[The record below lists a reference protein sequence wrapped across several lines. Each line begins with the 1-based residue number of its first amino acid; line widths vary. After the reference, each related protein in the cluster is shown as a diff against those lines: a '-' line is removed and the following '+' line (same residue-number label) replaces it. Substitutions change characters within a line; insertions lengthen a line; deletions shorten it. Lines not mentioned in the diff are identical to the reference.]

1 MGRTGSRKELPFRRR
16 FEFGLAWRTVLLV
29 AAIWLL
35 AEALKTPD
43 LRAAR
48 LVAVFIAIAALA
60 SLWEF
65 IRRTN
70 FQVSRFIE
78 SVRFEDYAQRFSDPS
93 GGGFDVL
100 GDTLDAALKTLQARH
115 ISASGEARY
124 LSAIVD
130 DSPSALLAI
139 DQDGKLEMLNKSAR
153 QLLGRHHVA
162 RTSDL
167 GVLGPELAAA
177 AQLPPGTR
185 KVTRLMIDGVP
196 HRAIFASAHVARL
209 EGGVTVLSILPVQSE
224 LGALEIAAQADLV
237 RVLTHEI
244 MNSLT
249 PVTSLARSAAEMV
262 AAAEAK
268 GAKLGDARVAAETV
282 ARRAEGISRFVESYR
297 EFAQA
302 PEVHRQSFPAK
313 PWAEEIVRL
322 ATASAG
328 DRKVDTRLE
337 ITPDTLKI
345 SADPELLAQA
355 LINLLRNAIRA
366 TGEADNPLVR
376 LVVSRQPRGQVRIEI
391 RDNGP
396 GIPED
401 RRDDI
406 FLPFYT
412 THKGG
417 SGVGLSFARQV
428 ALAHGGS
435 ISAGDAP
442 EGGACLIMVI

>member
-1 MGRTGSRKELPFRRR
+1 MGFRHK
-16 FEFGLAWRTVLLV
+16 FEFGLAWRTLVLVL
-29 AAIWLL
+29 AIWLL
-35 AEALKTPD
+35 AQALATPD

-48 LVAVFIAIAALA
+48 LVAAFIAFAALA
-60 SLWEF
+60 SLWQY

-70 FQVSRFIE
+70 FQLARFIE
-78 SVRFEDYAQRFSDPS
+78 SVRFEDYSQRFSDPS

-100 GDTLDAALKTLQARH
+100 GDALDTALKTLQARH
-115 ISASGEARY
+115 QSASIEARY

-139 DQDGKLEMLNKSAR
+139 DEPGRVELLNKAARTLFAR
-153 QLLGRHHVA
+153 QPLTRRDDLA
-162 RTSDL
+162 R
-167 GVLGPELAAA
+167 LGPELSAAV
-177 AQLPPGTR
+177 QLPPGTR
-185 KVTRLMIDGVP
+185 KITRLLIDGIP
-196 HRAIFASAHVARL
+196 HRAIFASAQVARL
-209 EGGVTVLSILPVQSE
+209 DGGVTVLSILPVQSE
-224 LGALEIAAQADLV
+224 LGALEVAAQADLV

-249 PVTSLARSAAEMV
+249 PVTSLARSSAEMV

-268 GAKLGDARVAAETV
+268 GADLGEARIAAETV
-282 ARRAEGISRFVESYR
+282 ARRAEGILRFVESYR

-302 PEVHRQSFPAK
+302 PEVHRRSFLAE
-313 PWAEEIVRL
+313 PWGQEILRL
-322 ATASAG
+322 ALANAG
-328 DRKVDTRLE
+328 DRKIDAALE
-337 ITPDTLKI
+337 VVPPALKL

-355 LINLLRNAIRA
+355 LLNLLRNSIRA
-366 TGEADNPLVR
+366 TAEVEQPLIR
-376 LVVSRQPRGQVRIEI
+376 LAILRHPGGRNRIEI

-401 RRDDI
+401 RREDI

-412 THKGG
+412 THRGG

-435 ISAGDAP
+435 ISADAAP
-442 EGGACLIMVI
+442 EGGASLIMII